1 MNKLKMPVE
10 KMVAIIAEGCA
21 DYTDGDDP
29 GYFNIKFDPSK
40 VELIV
45 SYAPDEA
52 MNGAEFEA
60 QFAATEHRFT
70 LVSTGLGWPEGGA
83 R

>member
-10 KMVAIIAEGCA
+10 KMIAIVAEGCA

-29 GYFNIKFDPSK
+29 GRFNIEFDPSK
-40 VELIV
+40 GELVV
-45 SYAPDEA
+45 SYAPDED
-52 MNGAEFEA
+52 MNEAEFEA
-60 QFAATEHRFT
+60 QFAATEHRFA
-70 LVSTGLGWPEGGA
+70 LVSAGLGWPEGGA